1 MDPCVEPSE
10 HEQPGPAA
18 GGAWRDAAIAIVD
31 DEPANGR
38 LLATILTRAGYTNLS
53 VMTDPVDFVDRYGQ
67 LQPDLILL
75 DLMMPRLDGIAVLQR
90 IRELTPATEF
100 VPVLM
105 LTADTAA
112 DTMQRALSNGVDDFL
127 TKPFDPIEAQL
138 RIANLLRTRRLSRE
152 VSAYN
157 VTLEREVAERT
168 QDLQMFR
175 DVLETIPQPVV
186 IEDPA
191 NGTVVYTNTA
201 ISEALSFEERMLNPW
216 TSGGLGALAPDVVTG
231 DEPTARVED
240 TLRSN
245 GDERPVE
252 ILIHPIQHGDTR
264 LLAGLAR
271 DIADRVATQRA
282 LEHALE
288 QQQRAAHELRRVD
301 GLKEAFL
308 TALSHEVRTPL
319 TVISGVAQ
327 LLLERSDQLEPG
339 QALNLLGR
347 LSANAQRLETL
358 LVDLLDLNQIL
369 TGQKTQLRLE
379 PVDLGALVR
388 GCVDAAG
395 LEDRPL
401 TVTATEIFIDADR
414 TKLER
419 AVSAILTNIVKHTP
433 PATTVAVNLED
444 HGPARIVVADN
455 GPGIPE
461 ELRDAVFEPFVH
473 GPTTAAHSPGTGT
486 GLTLA
491 RTLVEAHHG
500 AVTFAE
506 TPGGGATFIIELP
519 RRQTAGH
526 QSA

>member
-1 MDPCVEPSE
+1 MKPSYQ
-10 HEQPGPAA
+10 EQPRPGV
-18 GGAWRDAAIAIVD
+18 GGTWRDAAIAIVD
-31 DEPANGR
+31 DELANGR
-38 LLATILTRAGYTNLS
+38 LLAAILRRVGYANLTI
-53 VMTDPVDFVDRYGQ
+53 MTDPVDFVDRYEE

-105 LTADTAA
+105 LTADTGL
-112 DTMQRALSNGVDDFL
+112 DSMQRALSHGVDDFL
-127 TKPFDPIEAQL
+127 TKPFDPVEAQL

-157 VTLEREVAERT
+157 ESLEREVVQRT

-175 DVLETIPQPVV
+175 DVLETVPQPVV
-186 IEDPA
+186 IEDPTT
-191 NGTVVYTNTA
+191 GIVVYTNAA
-201 ISEALSFEERMLNPW
+201 ISEALSHEERVLNPW
-216 TSGGLGALAPDVVTG
+216 TSGGLGALAPGVVAG

-240 TLRSN
+240 TLRRN
-245 GDERPVE
+245 GVERPVE
-252 ILIHPIQHGDTR
+252 ILIHSIQLGQTR

-271 DIADRVATQRA
+271 DIADRIATQRA

-288 QQQRAAHELRRVD
+288 QQQRAADELRRVD

-327 LLLERSDQLEPG
+327 LLLERSDQLEPE
-339 QALNLLGR
+339 QALNLVGR

-388 GCVDAAG
+388 GCVDAVG

-401 TVTATEIFIDADR
+401 TLTATETFIDADR

-419 AVSAILTNIVKHTP
+419 AVSAVLTNIVKHTP
-433 PATTVAVNLED
+433 PGTTVAVNLED

-500 AVTFAE
+500 TVILAD

-519 RRQTAGH
+519 RTQASDE
-526 QSA
+526 SASRPR

>member
-1 MDPCVEPSE
+1 VELSE
-10 HEQPGPAA
+10 REQPGPALA
-18 GGAWRDAAIAIVD
+18 DAWRDAAIAIVD
-31 DEPANGR
+31 DELANGR
-38 LLATILTRAGYTNLS
+38 LLATILTRAGYANLTI
-53 VMTDPVDFVDRYGQ
+53 MTDSQDFVDRYEQ
-67 LQPDLILL
+67 LDPDLVLL

-90 IRELTPATEF
+90 IRKLTPATEF

-105 LTADTAA
+105 LTADTGT
-112 DTMQRALSNGVDDFL
+112 DTMQRALSHGVDDFL
-127 TKPFDPIEAQL
+127 TKPFDPMEVQL

-152 VSAYN
+152 ISAYN
-157 VTLEREVAERT
+157 VTLEREVAQRT

-175 DVLETIPQPVV
+175 DVLETVPQPVV

-191 NGTVVYTNTA
+191 TGTVVYTNTA
-201 ISEALSFEERMLNPW
+201 VSEALSLEERTLNPW

-231 DEPTARVED
+231 DQPTARVED
-240 TLRSN
+240 TLRRS
-245 GDERPVE
+245 GGEERPVE

-271 DIADRVATQRA
+271 DIADRIATQRA
-282 LEHALE
+282 LEQALE
-288 QQQRAAHELRRVD
+288 QQRRAADQMRRVD

-308 TALSHEVRTPL
+308 TAISHEVRTPL

-327 LLLERSDQLEPG
+327 LLLKRSDQLTAE

-379 PVDLGALVR
+379 PVDLGGLVR

-395 LEDRPL
+395 LDDRPL
-401 TVTATEIFIDADR
+401 TVIATEILIDADR

-433 PATTVAVNLED
+433 PMTTIAVTLED
-444 HGPARIVVADN
+444 QDLARIVIADS
-455 GPGIPE
+455 GPGIPA
-461 ELRDAVFEPFVH
+461 ELREDVFDPFVH

-500 AVTFAE
+500 TVTLAD
-506 TPGGGATFIIELP
+506 TPGGGATFTIELP
-519 RRQTAGH
+519 HRQQASHG
-526 QSA
+526 SA